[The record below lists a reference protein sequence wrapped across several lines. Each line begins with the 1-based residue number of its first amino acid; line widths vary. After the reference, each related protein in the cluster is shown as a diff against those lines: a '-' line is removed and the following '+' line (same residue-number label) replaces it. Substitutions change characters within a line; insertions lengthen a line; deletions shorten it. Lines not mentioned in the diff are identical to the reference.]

1 MQVLSLLRRSGSLFA
16 LLRSA
21 AIMALSGMLLSCASE
36 RGPASVPLLLQGG
49 QVKVAIRRTA
59 LGVPHIKAD
68 DWQSLGYGYGYAQAQ
83 DNLCTL
89 ADSFLTYRGERSRY
103 FGADAVAV
111 ARSSIG
117 APKNSDADFFN
128 RHVVTP
134 ARTEALRQAQ
144 PPELDAMVRGFA
156 AGYNRYLAERRTPSG
171 SQAQQGNPACI
182 TQAWVMPIGSDDI
195 YRRMFALN
203 LAGGYDNFL
212 ESIANAAPANAASP
226 AHAASDAVSARW
238 IAQIGG
244 GEGLGSNAIGFGS
257 AATAGGGSLLF
268 GNPHWFWRGADR
280 FYQAQLTIPG
290 VLDVAGVSILGTPT
304 IMIGYN
310 NNVAWSHTV
319 SSARRFGI
327 YQLTLA
333 ADDPL
338 TYLRDGQR
346 VKMTAQQITIAARQA
361 DGSIGYLTRTLY
373 DSQYGPLLDLGALNP
388 ALGWSRHTAFAIRDI
403 NRDNVRDYRTW
414 LRWAR
419 AGSLDEFI
427 RIAREEVAMPWV
439 NTLAVGR
446 GAPQAWFGDLGPV
459 PNVGAGQSERCTT
472 AIGKLV
478 AQRLPGVPF
487 FDGADSA
494 CDWQG
499 SSDPVQDGAM
509 SGKQMPSLLRSD
521 YVANMN
527 DSYWSTNP
535 QALLSG
541 FPRVLGSEGEP
552 LDWRTRLGHL
562 MVQARLNGSDG
573 EAGPLADVDSVARMV
588 LNSRV
593 LTAELFKQQVLPA
606 ICAAPLIALESD
618 PYVDGNTRYA
628 PPRQIDVRQACEV
641 LRAWDNS
648 GRSQARGAHIWDEF
662 WLRLEKTPSALT
674 YATPFDARDP
684 LHTPRDLKVDHP
696 ALLQQ
701 AFAAAV
707 MRIQHSAYALD
718 AVRSDYLFVSHD
730 GKKTGLFGGCGG
742 VGYFTIACSDQAID
756 KQGYSMDADPH
767 GNTYLQIVHFPVG
780 SGPLVVR
787 TMLASSLSG
796 DPASPHAVDGAQ
808 AYASQSWSQTPFT
821 EQQIVRDPAYT
832 VMLLEGVVAPQ
843 FPCQRCAESAD
854 AKTAVQR

>member
-1 MQVLSLLRRSGSLFA
+1 MQFSSFFRRASAWSFLLRIATTTAVCCG
-16 LLRSA
+16 
-21 AIMALSGMLLSCASE
+21 LLSCASE
-36 RGPASVPLLLQGG
+36 RAPVSALASTPLQLQGG

-68 DWQSLGYGYGYAQAQ
+68 DWQSLGYGYGYVQAQ

-128 RHVVTP
+128 RHVITR
-134 ARTEALRQAQ
+134 ARTEALRAAQ
-144 PPELDAMVRGFA
+144 PPELAAIVRGFA
-156 AGYNRYLAERRTPSG
+156 AGYNRYLDERRKQP
-171 SQAQQGNPACI
+171 QAQAGNAACI
-182 TQAWVMPIGSDDI
+182 TQAWVAHISSDDI

-212 ESIANAAPANAASP
+212 ESIANAAPPNTSNSAQAATNP
-226 AHAASDAVSARW
+226 VW
-238 IAQIGG
+238 IGQIGG

-333 ADDPL
+333 PDDPL

-346 VKMTAQQITIAARQA
+346 VKMTAQQITIAARQP
-361 DGSIGYLTRTLY
+361 DGSIGHITRTLY

-388 ALGWSRHTAFAIRDI
+388 ALGWSSHTAFAIRDI
-403 NRDNVRDYRTW
+403 NSANGRDYRTW

-427 RIAREEVAMPWV
+427 RIAGEEVAMPWV
-439 NTLAVGR
+439 NTIAVGR
-446 GAPQAWFGDLGPV
+446 GAPQAWYGDLGPV
-459 PNVGAGQSERCTT
+459 PNVDAGQSARCTT
-472 AIGKLV
+472 TIGKLV

-494 CDWQG
+494 CDWHA
-499 SSDPVQDGAM
+499 DTDAVQDGAM
-509 SGKQMPSLLRSD
+509 SGKRMPSLLRSD

-527 DSYWSTNP
+527 DSYWSSNP
-535 QALLSG
+535 HALLSG
-541 FPRVLGSEGEP
+541 FPRVLGSEGEQA
-552 LDWRTRLGHL
+552 LDWRTQLGHL
-562 MVQARLNGSDG
+562 MVQSRLNGSDG
-573 EAGPLADVDSVARMV
+573 YAGRLADADSVGQMV

-606 ICAAPLIALESD
+606 ICAIPTIALGAD
-618 PYVDGNTRYA
+618 PYVDGSARYV
-628 PPRQIDVRQACEV
+628 PPRQIDVSRACEV

-662 WLRLEKTPSALT
+662 WLRLEKTPGALS
-674 YATPFDARDP
+674 YATPFDPSDP
-684 LHTPRDLKVDHP
+684 LHTPRDLKIDHP
-696 ALLQQ
+696 ELLQQ

-718 AVRSDYLFVSHD
+718 AVRSDYLFVSH
-730 GKKTGLFGGCGG
+730 GGQKTGLFGGCGG
-742 VGYFTIACSDQAID
+742 VGYFTIACSDQSIE

-767 GNTYLQIVHFPVG
+767 GNTYLQIVSFPP
-780 SGPLVVR
+780 GPGPVAVK

-796 DPASPHAVDGAQ
+796 DPASPHAADGAQ
-808 AYASQSWSQTPFT
+808 AYATQSWSQTPFT
-821 EQQIVRDPAYT
+821 EQQIASDPAYT
-832 VMLLEGVVAPQ
+832 ITVIEGVVEAQ
-843 FPCQRCAESAD
+843 
-854 AKTAVQR
+854 